1 MHNAAIS
8 AAKLQK
14 YCRIAKGIDK
24 ITQILRRF
32 FSQNAEIRQIVPH
45 WHHVSQNVYHQH
57 RNDIFLNIQN
67 CFRSIGILSHI
78 LQANHFR

>member
-8 AAKLQK
+8 AAKLQN

-32 FSQNAEIRQIVPH
+32 FSQNAEIRQKVGSEVGRGL
-45 WHHVSQNVYHQH
+45 VSAIRKIYH
-57 RNDIFLNIQN
+57 
-67 CFRSIGILSHI
+67 
-78 LQANHFR
+78 

>member
-8 AAKLQK
+8 AAKLQN

-32 FSQNAEIRQIVPH
+32 FSQNAEIRQIVGKGLVPAIRQFMIDINPSC
-45 WHHVSQNVYHQH
+45 HVIPPKSS
-57 RNDIFLNIQN
+57 LE
-67 CFRSIGILSHI
+67 
-78 LQANHFR
+78 

>member
-8 AAKLQK
+8 AAKLQN

-32 FSQNAEIRQIVPH
+32 FSQNAEIRQIVGRGL
-45 WHHVSQNVYHQH
+45 VSAIRKIYH
-57 RNDIFLNIQN
+57 
-67 CFRSIGILSHI
+67 
-78 LQANHFR
+78 

>member
-32 FSQNAEIRQIVPH
+32 FSQNADIRQIICH
-45 WHHVSQNVYHQH
+45 WHHIILHYAN
-57 RNDIFLNIQN
+57 NITIDIFANIY
-67 CFRSIGILSHI
+67 
-78 LQANHFR
+78 

>member
-32 FSQNAEIRQIVPH
+32 FSQNAEIRQIICH
-45 WHHVSQNVYHQH
+45 WHHMSVKTYT
-57 RNDIFLNIQN
+57 
-67 CFRSIGILSHI
+67 IGIVMTFS
-78 LQANHFR
+78 